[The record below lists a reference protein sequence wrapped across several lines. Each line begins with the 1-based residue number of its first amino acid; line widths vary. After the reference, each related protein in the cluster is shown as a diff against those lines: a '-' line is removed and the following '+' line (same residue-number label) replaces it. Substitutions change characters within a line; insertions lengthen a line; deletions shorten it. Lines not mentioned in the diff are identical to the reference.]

1 MGLVKKEPSLASLL
15 PTAPSR
21 NQRRTSFGLSRKQFK
36 TRRVIFILRIAENMK
51 LIKKAIISSYLIFIN
66 FFEIKCKNGID
77 YLHLFLWMPASF
89 VLFVMNFPTFFLS
102 IPLPK
107 TCLVTSSL
115 DKKYYR
121 WLWRLPP
128 FLFGLMAVCG

>member
-36 TRRVIFILRIAENMK
+36 TRRVIFMLRIAENMK
-51 LIKKAIISSYLIFIN
+51 LIKKAIISSYLIYIN

-89 VLFVMNFPTFFLS
+89 VLFVMNFPTFFYQSHCQKLVWWLVHLTKYIIGGS
-102 IPLPK
+102 GDSLPFY
-107 TCLVTSSL
+107 L
-115 DKKYYR
+115 
-121 WLWRLPP
+121 
-128 FLFGLMAVCG
+128 A

>member
-51 LIKKAIISSYLIFIN
+51 LIKKAIISSYL
-66 FFEIKCKNGID
+66 
-77 YLHLFLWMPASF
+77 Y
-89 VLFVMNFPTFFLS
+89 
-102 IPLPK
+102 
-107 TCLVTSSL
+107 
-115 DKKYYR
+115 
-121 WLWRLPP
+121 
-128 FLFGLMAVCG
+128 